1 MVTMMQEMIKQRR
14 ESIELYQKGGRPEL
28 AKKEQEEI
36 AVIESFM
43 PRQLSEEEMG
53 LAIRQVIGQVGASG
67 AKDMGRVMAKLRER
81 YAGTMDFA
89 KASGIVRAQLG

>member
-1 MVTMMQEMIKQRR
+1 
-14 ESIELYQKGGRPEL
+14 
-28 AKKEQEEI
+28 
-36 AVIESFM
+36 
-43 PRQLSEEEMG
+43 MG
-53 LAIRQVIGQVGASG
+53 LAIRQVIGEVGASG